1 MELGLAKTAP
11 LSVIGVEL
19 IPQEEAS
26 LRYPDRWAVI
36 LAKYAS
42 CAQFKPSG
50 PHVASRSAA
59 LAVSQAL
66 RPFPRTGP
74 HVRSNQMLI
83 S

>member
-36 LAKYAS
+36 SAKYAS
-42 CAQFKPSG
+42 CARRGWFRCR
-50 PHVASRSAA
+50 RSADSLTGA
-59 LAVSQAL
+59 IFGPLL
-66 RPFPRTGP
+66 LPRILTCSVKSAYPSPG
-74 HVRSNQMLI
+74 
-83 S
+83 